1 MPFVR
6 ILLLIVAVLAVGVIG
21 LAIFRPGP
29 GVPAPQADSA
39 PPPVARPVPAPAPRE
54 PREVMSPADASSP
67 AEISAREAAEAQ
79 RRLEK
84 EQEDSPMMTPDM
96 SGDTAP
102 VEMMPAGEAPHVK

>member
-21 LAIFRPGP
+21 LAIFRPDP
-29 GVPAPQADSA
+29 DA
-39 PPPVARPVPAPAPRE
+39 PPPPAESAAPPAPRPIPALP
-54 PREVMSPADASSP
+54 PRAEREILSPADASSP
-67 AEISAREAAEAQ
+67 AEITAREAAEAQ

-96 SGDTAP
+96 RGDTAP
-102 VEMMPAGEAPHVK
+102 VEMMPPGDPPAVK